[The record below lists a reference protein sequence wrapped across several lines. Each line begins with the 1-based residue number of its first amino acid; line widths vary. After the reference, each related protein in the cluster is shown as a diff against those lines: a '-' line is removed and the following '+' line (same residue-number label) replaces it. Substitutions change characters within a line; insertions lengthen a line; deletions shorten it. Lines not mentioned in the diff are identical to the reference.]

1 VTWRR
6 VLRWYLWTM
15 GIGTLALIVM
25 AVLAAEPD
33 PATRDTNT
41 TTTTIVEATTAT
53 SPAANDLGSF
63 TRRDIDLGGE
73 SWTVAVADTAV
84 LRAQGL
90 MGVTDLTVDGM
101 LFVFEAE
108 REVAFYMKNTLIPL
122 DIAFFADDGSL
133 VDQFTM
139 TPCEADPC
147 PTYPAA
153 GPVRYAIETAVGGF
167 AGIDPLV
174 LRVASSQ

>member
-1 VTWRR
+1 
-6 VLRWYLWTM
+6 M
-15 GIGTLALIVM
+15 GIGTLALLVM
-25 AVLAAEPD
+25 AVLAGDPEP
-33 PATRDTNT
+33 AARDTT
-41 TTTTIVEATTAT
+41 TSTTPTVTTA
-53 SPAANDLGSF
+53 PLPIANDLAAFG
-63 TRRDIDLGGE
+63 RLDIGLGDE
-73 SWTVAVADTAV
+73 TWTVAVADTAV

-108 REVAFYMKNTLIPL
+108 RQVAFHMKDTLIPL
-122 DIAFFADDGSL
+122 DIAFFYSGGTL

-153 GPVRYAIETAVGGF
+153 GPVRYAIETTVDGF
-167 AGIDPLV
+167 GGIDPLV
-174 LRVASSQ
+174 LEVASQ